1 MYHPAC
7 RYEWRGQ
14 MNLNV
19 DEPVE
24 SSTDVANDEWFK
36 ENYLYLIQDYPNMW
50 IAVLGQAVVAFGNN
64 RYQVTASAKKVAG
77 DKPFSLYF
85 VEPSDVLP

>member
-1 MYHPAC
+1 
-7 RYEWRGQ
+7 

-36 ENYLYLIQDYPNMW
+36 ENYLNLIQDYPNMW
-50 IAVLGQAVVAFGNN
+50 IAVFNQAVIAFGNN
-64 RYQVTASAKKVAG
+64 RYRVSASAKEIVK

-85 VEPSDVLP
+85 IEPSDVLP